1 VQSVAACDGR
11 LIVATNAFA
20 LGIDAPDVRVVI
32 HAGDI
37 YQMRSYSQ
45 ESGRGG
51 RDGERSKAIVVMP
64 AGKQEE
70 LRKKI
75 ARARARTTTVEGPES
90 RDAAVGGQA
99 GGAGEDGEVFER
111 Q

>member
-1 VQSVAACDGR
+1 MGRWQRGDGR
-11 LIVATNAFA
+11 LIVATNAFG
-20 LGIDAPDVRVVI
+20 LGIDAPDVWVVV

-51 RDGERSKAIVVMP
+51 RDGKRSEAIVVMP

-70 LRKKI
+70 LQNKI
-75 ARARARTTTVEGPES
+75 ARAKARTQPWKI
-90 RDAAVGGQA
+90 
-99 GGAGEDGEVFER
+99 
-111 Q
+111 